1 MHTVLC
7 LKYIPKSSSFLCS
20 LLLKGLFL
28 LMLSFRAWILNLPLV
43 CLKCLRRKCTA
54 LEHFPV
60 PTERS
65 GTVLTIMGTPLEPLA
80 ISSQAIY
87 SFPVPLRFVR
97 QWLVQHLKIYSCPDP
112 TERSR
117 TVMSMFWGVIHHCTT
132 ERNGAGR
139 NVQGTLDKEIAIILF
154 HRCQSVI
161 RSVCAYISLYLW
173 RPITISNWWQTNHKV
188 VQQQNPN
195 SHWKWNHKHPNSIHQ
210 TEVTEVV
217 LNNCLWSLDCWNFI
231 AVVEPRNSLPRPHIE
246 C

>member
-1 MHTVLC
+1 MKCPRNV
-7 LKYIPKSSSFLCS
+7 SNFFLN
-20 LLLKGLFL
+20 F
-28 LMLSFRAWILNLPLV
+28 
-43 CLKCLRRKCTA
+43 
-54 LEHFPV
+54 
-60 PTERS
+60 
-65 GTVLTIMGTPLEPLA
+65 
-80 ISSQAIY
+80 
-87 SFPVPLRFVR
+87 FPVPLRSVR

-117 TVMSMFWGVIHHCTT
+117 TVMSMFCGVIHHCTT